1 MEIRIWIWTSKSEY
15 ETMNLNPKILI
26 EKFHFQFQISETIF
40 KDI

>member
-1 MEIRIWIWTSKSEY
+1 MEIRIWMSESEY

-26 EKFHFQFQISETIF
+26 EKFHFQFQLSETAF

>member
-1 MEIRIWIWTSKSEY
+1 MEIRIWMSESEY

-26 EKFHFQFQISETIF
+26 EKFHFQFHLSETVL

>member
-1 MEIRIWIWTSKSEY
+1 MEIRIWMSESEY

-26 EKFHFQFQISETIF
+26 EKFYFQFQLSETVF